1 MKKLM
6 ALLVTMIMAISLAA
20 CGAKETKTTEDA
32 PAEAPAEASE
42 EAPKEEGDAQEA
54 TGSGKTIGFVVAGP
68 DDYYNV
74 SAETVEVF
82 GKDAGWNVVVLNSE
96 YTNEKEISNFEDLIA
111 MNVDGI
117 MCIAANTESA
127 QTATQLAN
135 EAGVPVVFVAG
146 GPGEGAGVPDSFV
159 TGNWTFAGE
168 EHARY
173 LNETMPD
180 CKVALVG
187 GVAGQGISNQ
197 ITDAFKANFKGE
209 IVAEQD
215 CNWSREDAMSYTQDL
230 ISAGTEMDVIF
241 AYNDEMAAGVQQ
253 ALEEAGY
260 QPGEVGILSNNG
272 KPIGQ
277 QMLKDGWIL
286 YDIEFAPTS
295 EAYIGALIMQAILEG
310 KEVNASVENA
320 AICLNANN
328 IDQALTWE
336 AEKFVK
342 EDYQLLDMDAIM
354 DAILK

>member
-6 ALLVTMIMAISLAA
+6 ALMVMTAMMMSLAA
-20 CGAKETKTTEDA
+20 CSKKEAEPTQGA
-32 PAEAPAEASE
+32 PVEAPSETSE
-42 EAPKEEGDAQEA
+42 EAPEETDEEQEV
-54 TGSGKTIGFVVAGP
+54 SGADKTIGFVVAGP

-74 SAETVEVF
+74 SAETVEAF
-82 GKDAGWNVVVLNSE
+82 GKEAGWNVIVLNSE

-180 CKVALVG
+180 CKAALVG

-197 ITDAFKANFKGE
+197 ITDAFKENFKGE

-260 QPGEVGILSNNG
+260 QPGEIGILSNNG

-320 AICLNANN
+320 AICLNRDN
-328 IDQALTWE
+328 IDQALTWD
-336 AEKFVK
+336 AKQFVM
-342 EDYQLLDMDAIM
+342 EDFKLLDMDAIM
-354 DAILK
+354 DSILK